1 MSVSEA
7 GGRKVLS
14 PPHPRATAGV
24 NPASAAVSPKT
35 ARLVRLYEEDLLVR
49 YGERTSSG
57 YRGHVR
63 GFLAWLV
70 ERKLDLVEVRTED
83 LHAYEHDLNAARK
96 KDGKPYSIGAQA
108 NRLTAV
114 KSLFRFLY
122 RRSYLLHDPAASLP
136 APKTEDRL
144 PRVILTRKE
153 AARILDAPDTR
164 TPLGLRDRAVLETL
178 YATGIRVS
186 EIVSLKVSDVDT
198 EERILRVILGK
209 GRRDRVVPLT
219 HTAAGAI
226 ERYALK
232 ARPQFQ
238 GEKKSLLLFLGRMG
252 GALTRRSA
260 NTIVH
265 HWAKQARIKK
275 PVTCHTF
282 RHSVAT
288 HLLKGRADIRHI
300 QKLLGHRS
308 LSTTE
313 RYTRVEIEDLKQ
325 VIARAHPRGR

>member
-1 MSVSEA
+1 MRDSEQNQQGSVS
-7 GGRKVLS
+7 R
-14 PPHPRATAGV
+14 
-24 NPASAAVSPKT
+24 KT
-35 ARLVRLYEEDLLVR
+35 ARLIRLYEEDLQVR
-49 YGERTSSG
+49 YGDRTSAG
-57 YRGHVR
+57 YRCHVR
-63 GFLAWLV
+63 AFLAWLV
-70 ERKLDLVEVRTED
+70 ARKLDLLEVRTED
-83 LHAYEHDLNAARK
+83 LHIYEQDLNAERK
-96 KDGKPYSIGAQA
+96 PDGKPYSIGAQA

-136 APKTEDRL
+136 APRTEDRL

-153 AARILDAPDTR
+153 AARILDAPDRR

-186 EIVSLKVSDVDT
+186 EIASLKVGDVDT
-198 EERILRVILGK
+198 EERLLRIILGK

-219 HTAAGAI
+219 RTAAAAI

-232 ARPQFQ
+232 ARPKLH
-238 GEKKSLLLFLGRMG
+238 GKKRSSMLFLGAQG
-252 GALTRRSA
+252 GVITRRSA
-260 NTIVH
+260 NDIVH
-265 HWAKQARIKK
+265 YWVKKARVKK
-275 PVTCHTF
+275 TVTCHTF